1 MAHSQLMQRL
11 LALTKLA
18 HQSKK
23 KRAAA
28 AEFCEEHLYNRR
40 QFLQTSGMAAMAA
53 TVLASC
59 TKMVKSPG
67 STNGNTQPKIA
78 IVGAGIAGLNAAYTL
93 KKQGISSTLYEASTR
108 AGGRIFTAQ
117 NILNPDLSTELGG
130 EFIDS
135 DHTDMRNLAAEFGF
149 PLINLYAHSELKL
162 QQNLYYFNGV
172 SYSDDDFINGIS
184 TYLPKINNDYD
195 KLSDIIKYNSYS
207 PADKK
212 FDNMNLEEYFDS
224 INLHGWLREL
234 LLIAYLG
241 EYGLNTWECN
251 AINFLFLF
259 GVSPQGDVA
268 LYGSSDERFK
278 ISGGNQKIV
287 DALAS
292 ELKDNINTEH
302 KLVKLQKKGTVYE
315 LFFENVSQPVQA
327 DIVLLTLPF
336 TILRNV
342 ELNVEL
348 PKVKRDGINN
358 LGYGNNSKL
367 FLGFNGR
374 PWRTKFNCVG
384 MSYSDNGTQ
393 NTWDN
398 SQLQSGD
405 DGGLTVFLG
414 GDNAIALQSGSVKS
428 QAEKYLNLLNQFYPG
443 IKNDY
448 NNKSFRMDW
457 NSYPYARCGYS
468 AWKVGQYTTI
478 AGSESETVGNL
489 YFAGEHTSYNYQGY
503 MNGGAATGRRAAE
516 NILKRID

>member
-1 MAHSQLMQRL
+1 MAHSTLMQKL
-11 LALTKLA
+11 LSLTKLA
-18 HQSKK
+18 HHSKK
-23 KRAAA
+23 KNISATELA
-28 AEFCEEHLYNRR
+28 EEHLYNRR
-40 QFLQTSGMAAMAA
+40 QFLQTSGMAAAAA

-59 TKMVKSPG
+59 TKMVKS
-67 STNGNTQPKIA
+67 SGNTNENNQPRIA

-93 KKQGISSTLYEASTR
+93 KKEGFSSTLYEASAR

-135 DHTDMRNLAAEFGF
+135 NHTDMRNLAAEFGF

-172 SYSDDDFINGIS
+172 SYSDDDFINGIAA
-184 TYLPKINNDYD
+184 YMPKINNDYD

-207 PADKK
+207 AVDKK
-212 FDNMNLEEYFDS
+212 FDNMNIEQYFDS
-224 INLHGWLREL
+224 IGLHGWLREL
-234 LLIAYLG
+234 LLVAYLG

-259 GVSPQGDVA
+259 GVSPEGDVA
-268 LYGSSDERFK
+268 LYGGSDERFK

-287 DALAS
+287 DALANQ
-292 ELKDNINTEH
+292 LKDNIRTEH
-302 KLVKLQKKGTVYE
+302 KLVSLQSSGTGYE
-315 LFFENVSQPVQA
+315 LFFENVSDSVKA

-336 TILRNV
+336 KILRNV
-342 ELNVEL
+342 ELKIDL
-348 PKVKRDGINN
+348 PHVKRYAINN
-358 LGYGNNSKL
+358 LGYGHNSKL

-384 MSYSDNGTQ
+384 MSYSDNGSQ

-398 SQLQSGD
+398 SQRQQGA
-405 DGGLTVFLG
+405 DGGLTVYLG
-414 GDNAIALQSGSVKS
+414 GDDAVALENGSVKV
-428 QAEKYLNLLNQFYPG
+428 QAEKYLNMLNQFYPG

-448 NNKSFRMDW
+448 NNKAYRMNW
-457 NSYPYARCGYS
+457 NSYPFAKCGYS

-478 AGSESETVGNL
+478 AGSEIETAGNL
-489 YFAGEHTSYNYQGY
+489 YFAGEHTSYNFQGY

-516 NILKRID
+516 NILKKID